1 MITRRLAL
9 AGVAALALAGHAYA
23 ADKATLLA
31 SVPGMSFP
39 FFVHMMGAF
48 KAEAEKLGYNVIES
62 DGQVSSPKQ
71 TADIEAALAKGVKGI
86 VLSPNEVDA
95 MAPALQEAVDAGVPV
110 VTVDR
115 RVPKVTGILAHVGA
129 DNVKGGEAQGNLVLK
144 LFPNG
149 AKIVNLQGQS
159 GASPAIDRNKGLHNV
174 LDNLGGPV
182 NVAND
187 LLEVQFTNAGIAA
200 GRFLVNTTI
209 GVAGIFDVATDW
221 GLPERNRDF
230 GETMGTYGVP
240 PGPYLVL
247 PLRGST
253 DVRDFAGNY
262 LDGFASPLHFVRYDG
277 SNYVGLMKS
286 TLGSMDNRSANLVT
300 YEDIERAS
308 VDYYATMRTL
318 YTERRARLVEDR
330 TVRTASLPDF

>member
-9 AGVAALALAGHAYA
+9 AGVAALALAGPRFA
-23 ADKATLLA
+23 ADKATILV

-71 TADIEAALAKGVKGI
+71 TADIEAGLAKGVKGI

-115 RVPKVTGILAHVGA
+115 RVPKVTGILAHIGA

-174 LDNLGGPV
+174 IDKAGDKYKIVFEQTAGFDRAKGLSVTEAALAAMKEPPDV
-182 NVAND
+182 IVAAND
-187 LLEVQFTNAGIAA
+187 DMALGAMEAAKARGMKEDRHPRLRRAARGAGA
-200 GRFLVNTTI
+200 GARRRPDGDHRAVPRPAV
-209 GVAGIFDVATDW
+209 GARRRHARR
-221 GLPERNRDF
+221 LPEERQ
-230 GETMGTYGVP
+230 EA
-240 PGPYLVL
+240 GPE
-247 PLRGST
+247 
-253 DVRDFAGNY
+253 DAAAHAGG
-262 LDGFASPLHFVRYDG
+262 DHQGQSEAG
-277 SNYVGLMKS
+277 G
-286 TLGSMDNRSANLVT
+286 A
-300 YEDIERAS
+300 A
-308 VDYYATMRTL
+308 
-318 YTERRARLVEDR
+318 RAR
-330 TVRTASLPDF
+330 

>member
-1 MITRRLAL
+1 MQKIRAIAILAL
-9 AGVAALALAGHAYA
+9 A
-23 ADKATLLA
+23 LLA
-31 SVPGMSFP
+31 SGCAGTQAMQD
-39 FFVHMMGAF
+39 AD
-48 KAEAEKLGYNVIES
+48 AT
-62 DGQVSSPKQ
+62 QVSDPLEGMNRVFFDLNQ
-71 TADIEAALAKGVKGI
+71 RLDR
-86 VLSPNEVDA
+86 
-95 MAPALQEAVDAGVPV
+95 DAGKPVATAYKQDVPQ
-110 VTVDR
+110 
-115 RVPKVTGILAHVGA
+115 RVRG
-129 DNVKGGEAQGNLVLK
+129 
-144 LFPNG
+144 
-149 AKIVNLQGQS
+149 S
-159 GASPAIDRNKGLHNV
+159 LHNV

-187 LLEVQFTNAGIAA
+187 LLEAQFENAGVAA
-200 GRFLVNTTI
+200 GRFLVNTTV
-209 GVAGIFDVATDW
+209 GVAGIFDVATGW

-262 LDGFASPLHFVRYDG
+262 LDGFVTPLHFVRYDG

>member
-1 MITRRLAL
+1 MQKIRAIAILAL
-9 AGVAALALAGHAYA
+9 ALLAGGCAGA
-23 ADKATLLA
+23 QAVQDADAT
-31 SVPGMSFP
+31 
-39 FFVHMMGAF
+39 
-48 KAEAEKLGYNVIES
+48 
-62 DGQVSSPKQ
+62 QVSDPLEGMNRVFFDLNQ
-71 TADIEAALAKGVKGI
+71 RLDR
-86 VLSPNEVDA
+86 
-95 MAPALQEAVDAGVPV
+95 DAGKPVAIAYKQDVPQ
-110 VTVDR
+110 
-115 RVPKVTGILAHVGA
+115 RVRG
-129 DNVKGGEAQGNLVLK
+129 
-144 LFPNG
+144 
-149 AKIVNLQGQS
+149 S
-159 GASPAIDRNKGLHNV
+159 LHNV

-262 LDGFASPLHFVRYDG
+262 LDGFVTPLHFVRYDG